1 MVARGVDSS
10 LETCGCGSV
19 EKPCARRE
27 MGLAERRAGHTVLDR
42 AADRCECVKVRAEP
56 VRVDARGGY
65 SAPGRSRSGPL
76 ASVSTAQSVPVRC
89 DASMSAERVA
99 VT

>member
-1 MVARGVDSS
+1 M
-10 LETCGCGSV
+10 GS
-19 EKPCARRE
+19 
-27 MGLAERRAGHTVLDR
+27 AEGRPVHTAFDR
-42 AADRCECVKVRAEP
+42 AADRGQSIEVRAEP
-56 VRVDARGGY
+56 LRVDSQGAY
-65 SAPGRSRSGPL
+65 SAPGRSGSGPL

>member
-1 MVARGVDSS
+1 MGVAEGRPV
-10 LETCGCGSV
+10 
-19 EKPCARRE
+19 
-27 MGLAERRAGHTVLDR
+27 HTAFGG
-42 AADRCECVKVRAEP
+42 AADRGQGVEVGAEAT
-56 VRVDARGGY
+56 RVDSRHRY
-65 SAPGRSRSGPL
+65 SAPGRSGSGPL